1 MALRPLTAHRLLMV
15 HHQRTARRRH
25 IAHRRP
31 LVPHRVLSPLPVTRP
46 LPTQHPLIRPPLIQR
61 RRIPGKRIRVQ
72 RIQTRLI
79 LTQRI
84 RTLGIR
90 GRTRMGILKAHI
102 RIHGI
107 RGGTIHR
114 LRCRLRRNRR
124 CDFAKGC
131 DFAIPMCLGTLTSE
145 VSPAIKSKVMTS
157 RLRWFLQSRSFS
169 VVRSLGISCRR
180 MCSISGAGQR
190 FLEAIYLDPHS
201 VRFLTAPGK
210 PIRFRPLVR
219 S

>member
-1 MALRPLTAHRLLMV
+1 MV

-25 IAHRRP
+25 IARRRP

-46 LPTQHPLIRPPLIQR
+46 LPTRPPPIQR
-61 RRIPGKRIRVQ
+61 RRIRGKRIRVQ
-72 RIQTRLI
+72 RIQTRRILTQRI

-90 GRTRMGILKAHI
+90 GQTPMGILKAHI